1 MTTRWF
7 GDPADEAALG
17 ATLARLV
24 EDVSRLLDGLDR
36 LEAAPV
42 VPGAAR
48 VDPEAA
54 AVILPHRQIPGCSL
68 VVEVAQWSSSV
79 GCWWSAAGDP
89 TTAPAAEELFTEFP
103 LRPDGPAQAVAWLER
118 ELRRPVTERERR
130 YGVVRRQ
137 VWSVTM
143 DDGREVAVRGRWRP
157 GPAVAG
163 LGGVGPRP
171 DRWLLGV
178 AVAAAGLRWA
188 LNVAS
193 FPLAGL
199 GWLYPTISG
208 LRVLSYAALLVW
220 FGVAGL
226 DHPARVR
233 VPMLAGLLLAT
244 LAAAGGLVLQ
254 ELGELPSPSDSVPE
268 LLWRSA
274 GTWLPDLLGAG
285 AVACYLTAFRRLPG
299 PAAVRSRPPWPR
311 ALPVAAGLVWGA
323 DLAVGLTWLA
333 RVEPIPGTGTAMTW
347 YNLPQ
352 LALRAVTL
360 GLAIVLAFAVLARR
374 PAMARRPA
382 RAGLTGAV
390 LLALGVSVLL
400 QAAIAYL
407 VPLLPLAGLV
417 LFGATF
423 AVLEFAG
430 TALLTVAAVEAEVT
444 PAPGAGPPA
453 PLRSPAR

>member
-68 VVEVAQWSSSV
+68 VVQVAQWSSSV

-233 VPMLAGLLLAT
+233 VPMLGGLLLAT
-244 LAAAGGLVLQ
+244 LASVGRLVFRDSA
-254 ELGELPSPSDSVPE
+254 ELPSPSDSVPE
-268 LLWRSA
+268 LLWRFA
-274 GTWLPDLLGAG
+274 GGWLPALLGTA
-285 AVACYLTAFRRLPG
+285 AVACYLAAFLGLPG
-299 PAAVRSRPPWPR
+299 RASLRPPWPR
-311 ALPVAAGLVWGA
+311 ALPVAAGLAWSL
-323 DLAVGLTWLA
+323 DLAVGLAWLA
-333 RVEPIPGTGTAMTW
+333 RVGPIEETGAATTW
-347 YNLPQ
+347 YSVL
-352 LALRAVTL
+352 LLVLRAVTL
-360 GLAIVLAFAVLARR
+360 GLAVVLVLVVLDRR

-382 RAGLTGAV
+382 RAGLAGAA
-390 LLALGVSVLL
+390 LLALGSSVLV
-400 QAAIAYL
+400 QAAVAHL
-407 VPLLPLAGLV
+407 VPLLPQIVGLA
-417 LFGATF
+417 LFGAVF
-423 AVLEFAG
+423 VVVEFAG
-430 TALLTVAAVEAEVT
+430 TALLAVAAVEAPLT